1 MGVGGAAFATI
12 LSQIV
17 GMVIALVIMRKK
29 MQPLSREVTPIAEGV
44 KLNTFQFKKIIEI
57 LSISIPT
64 IIQQSI
70 LSFAAILLL
79 TLVNPFGSEV
89 ISGYVAVN
97 KIMLFG
103 MLVVI
108 GISQA
113 LSIFTASNSGAGQP
127 ARIRDGYRICI
138 VFSTGYLIF
147 VIASNFIIPK
157 YLIGAFIDVSDNK
170 IAYEFSKNYLQ
181 FSCLTYLFS
190 GWKIINESVLR
201 GFMRMKEYLYSNL
214 SDLVVKL
221 IMTYILVSQFSLHG
235 FWMGNMLGK
244 MISFLISVF
253 LIMHVRLLH
262 KDVQL
267 FGK

>member
-1 MGVGGAAFATI
+1 
-12 LSQIV
+12 
-17 GMVIALVIMRKK
+17 
-29 MQPLSREVTPIAEGV
+29 
-44 KLNTFQFKKIIEI
+44 
-57 LSISIPT
+57 
-64 IIQQSI
+64 
-70 LSFAAILLL
+70 
-79 TLVNPFGSEV
+79 
-89 ISGYVAVN
+89 
-97 KIMLFG
+97 
-103 MLVVI
+103 
-108 GISQA
+108 
-113 LSIFTASNSGAGQP
+113 
-127 ARIRDGYRICI
+127 
-138 VFSTGYLIF
+138 

-170 IAYEFSKNYLQ
+170 MAYEFSKNYLQ
-181 FSCLTYLFS
+181 FSCFTYLFS

-244 MISFLISVF
+244 MIAFLISVF